1 MCSTCAGI
9 LKTDNVFN
17 LMKWW
22 KVWHVRNGKG
32 LKPRTPSFSCS
43 FGEATTFWRVCLMFD
58 IDIYVVDACEE
69 IYTHIYIY
77 IHDTFDICTVCVCL
91 QS

>member
-32 LKPRTPSFSCS
+32 LKPRTPSFSCT
-43 FGEATTFWRVCLMFD
+43 FGEATTFLRVCLMFD
-58 IDIYVVDACEE
+58 IDIY
-69 IYTHIYIY
+69 IYMLWMHVKRFTHTHIYIY
-77 IHDTFDICTVCVCL
+77 DTFDICI
-91 QS
+91 